1 MKTKSQ
7 SSHVSKLAVASL
19 IAGIAFVALADQ
31 SFASCKQ
38 RLCVHGT
45 DDGNVHN
52 VYITSEYDGVTH
64 YNVRYPDGR
73 QFEVSPDDTR
83 FSFKVKAGRTYQYSV
98 QACQKKGLLEGS
110 NCALWVPFTHTVNGD

>member
-1 MKTKSQ
+1 MRIFSQ
-7 SSHVSKLAVASL
+7 PSRISELAAATL
-19 IAGIAFVALADQ
+19 LTGIVFVAFADQ

-38 RLCVHGT
+38 RICVHGT

-52 VYITSEYDGVTH
+52 VYITSEYSGVTH

-83 FSFKVKAGRTYQYSV
+83 FSFGVKAGRSYQYSV

-110 NCALWVPFTHTVNGD
+110 TCTPWVPFTHTVNGD

>member
-1 MKTKSQ
+1 MKNFSTPSRTTK
-7 SSHVSKLAVASL
+7 LTAIAAFAGVAIL
-19 IAGIAFVALADQ
+19 ALADQ

-38 RLCVHGT
+38 RICVHGT
-45 DDGNVHN
+45 DDGDVHN
-52 VYITSEYDGVTH
+52 VYITSDLGPVTH

-83 FSFKVKAGRTYQYSV
+83 FSFGVKAGRKYQYSV

-110 NCALWVPFTHTVNGD
+110 TCSPWVVFTHTVNGD